1 MWHSDHFGRP
11 CMSLGCSRD
20 FWISRSFSYITS
32 LTITMRGL
40 FSLNWKFFLC
50 KNSTPQFLTGKQLS
64 NSKVHKEYET
74 IFQQL
79 LLWAQMVSNFLAVV
93 VQCSIL
99 YYCLGN
105 REGCCL
111 ESTLFE
117 NDPMSYMTWIFLK
130 NTSTMLFLAISKS
143 PYLRMDLKQ
152 CVVLHVHHFTEF

>member
-1 MWHSDHFGRP
+1 
-11 CMSLGCSRD
+11 MSN
-20 FWISRSFSYITS
+20 FWSNHGSNQSCILQNCECDI
-32 LTITMRGL
+32 LTILVGRACL
-40 FSLNWKFFLC
+40 QAVLEIFEFPALFLC
-50 KNSTPQFLTGKQLS
+50 KNSTLQFLTGKQLS

-93 VQCSIL
+93 VRCSIL

-152 CVVLHVHHFTEF
+152 CVVLYVHHFTEF